1 MNKELLQGFPIVVEI
16 PVAWGEMDA
25 FGHVNNTAYFRYFET
40 ARSAYFE
47 RLRLFDLAKETG
59 AGPILAQIDC
69 RFKLP
74 LVYPDTVSVGVRVTN
89 IESDRYVFEH
99 RVVSHVHAKIAA
111 DGEGLIVNYDYHK
124 RRKTPLTDAVRKAIE
139 NLEATVK
146 RDEA

>member
-1 MNKELLQGFPIVVEI
+1 MVVEI

-25 FGHVNNTAYFRYFET
+25 FGHVNNAVYFRYFES

-59 AGPILAQIDC
+59 AGPILASTNC

-99 RVVSHVHAKIAA
+99 RVVSHAHAKIAA
-111 DGEGLIVNYDYHK
+111 FGEALIVNYDYQK
-124 RRKTPLTDAVRKAIE
+124 RRKTPLTNAVRKAIE
-139 NLEATVK
+139 ELEATVK
-146 RDEA
+146 RDEV

>member
-1 MNKELLQGFPIVVEI
+1 MKELLHGFPIVVEI

-25 FGHVNNTAYFRYFET
+25 FGHVNNAVYFRYFET

-59 AGPILAQIDC
+59 AGPILASINC
-69 RFKLP
+69 RFKLS
-74 LVYPDTVSVGVRVTN
+74 LKYPDTVSVGVRVRE

-99 RVVSHVHAKIAA
+99 RVVSHAHAKIAA
-111 DGEGLIVNYDYHK
+111 YGEGVIVNYDYHES
-124 RRKTPLTDAVRKAIE
+124 RKTPLTDAVRKAIE
-139 NLEATVK
+139 DLEATVK